1 MHGAVQEL
9 PSLFNFEGRETH
21 TCLPPP
27 CAGDSRNSLP
37 KFYCASAKRIFLPPI
52 RMHIS
57 AGGGRR
63 DANGFTSA
71 VLNFA
76 ILYTHAVEATL
87 ATPRAPK
94 AAPLAVG
101 GASVLKEATA
111 LEAATVFQV
120 RGADINPETM
130 ETKVETTI
138 VYWGYIAIM
147 DKKMEATMMLSKAP

>member
-1 MHGAVQEL
+1 
-9 PSLFNFEGRETH
+9 
-21 TCLPPP
+21 
-27 CAGDSRNSLP
+27 
-37 KFYCASAKRIFLPPI
+37 
-52 RMHIS
+52 MHIS

-76 ILYTHAVEATL
+76 ILHTHAVEATL

-101 GASVLKEATA
+101 GASV
-111 LEAATVFQV
+111 
-120 RGADINPETM
+120 RGADINPEILD
-130 ETKVETTI
+130 TKMETTI
-138 VYWGYIAIM
+138 VYWDYIAIM